1 MEKPTLAYSNP
12 SIPEGINAPPEH
24 PLKNL
29 LILLGGALV
38 VIVVVLYLLGV
49 AAGCLARFIPF
60 SVEQNLAA
68 YYLNAKPIQQ
78 TSKTAPITE
87 YLQSLAD
94 QLAPLQ
100 DLPADMNITV
110 HYWDDDQVN
119 AFATLGGHV
128 FISRGLLE
136 KMPNENALAMVMG
149 HEIAHIKHR
158 HPIASLGRGVVISL
172 GIAALVG
179 ATGGDSLAGLL
190 GDAGLLT
197 QFSFSRAQER
207 QADAEGL
214 ISLIGLYGHGAG
226 ATEPFEIFEEL
237 HRQGFAMPE
246 FLSTHPVNEARI
258 AALQQAINEVGDLT
272 GKGEVQPLPDFIRQK
287 LDNSALPQ

>member
-1 MEKPTLAYSNP
+1 LEYRNP
-12 SIPEGINAPPEH
+12 PIPEGINAPPEH

-49 AAGCLARFIPF
+49 AAGYLARFIPF
-60 SVEQNLAA
+60 SVERDVAA
-68 YYLNAKPIQQ
+68 YYLNTNPIQQ
-78 TSKTAPITE
+78 SAETAPITE
-87 YLQSLAD
+87 YLQNLAD
-94 QLAPLQ
+94 QLAPFQ
-100 DLPADMNITV
+100 DLPDDMSITV
-110 HYWDDDQVN
+110 HYWDNDQVN

-136 KMPNENALAMVMG
+136 KMPNENALAMVVG

-172 GIAALVG
+172 AIAALMG

-197 QFSFSRAQER
+197 QLSFSRAQER
-207 QADAEGL
+207 LSDSEGL
-214 ISLIGLYGHGAG
+214 TSLIGLYGHGAG
-226 ATEPFEIFEEL
+226 ATEPFKVFQEL
-237 HRQGFAMPE
+237 QRQGFAMPE

-258 AALQQAINEVGDLT
+258 EALQQEISEIGDST
-272 GKGEVQPLPDFIRQK
+272 GRGETQPLPGVVQSVLGNVITP
-287 LDNSALPQ
+287 N